1 MKGEPES
8 VEEGLELLSVGVG
21 IFNSLLHLQFCN
33 SAFRDLRKYP
43 DDLCVVGTSLHAL
56 LLFNAQRGDF
66 GPGDAEAQ
74 VRERLDEI
82 ITSGERQ
89 LEHEMSNGQVLQI
102 QYKRMSSGGFVIT
115 YQDCTS
121 ERTAERA
128 LRASEERYSLVS
140 EAAEDAIYDWNIDED
155 KFVAS
160 DRLKSLL
167 GREIRNH
174 GKRDWKWED
183 IIHPD
188 DVRMYR
194 EALQQHCSGGSQR
207 WECEYRLQD
216 AQGNWLWVSDRG
228 TSIRNENGK
237 PTRLVAAIRDITD
250 RVRKDADLA
259 ASEER
264 FALITQASSDGFF
277 DWNVVDDE
285 LFVSDNLTRVVDLDE
300 GICSSKNWLECIHP
314 DDQTKYVDAIRAHLR
329 QQTDLIELD
338 YRIRARGGG
347 YRWMSDRSFGER
359 NQQGRVERLVGAVRD
374 ITDIRETQI
383 ELEFARS
390 RLLASIK
397 TISDGILLV
406 DPEGRVEMFNDRYV
420 EIFTD
425 AAGGADLSDVIV
437 QGRLFFD
444 MIRDGYNLGMFKP
457 HPHGVEAWV
466 KARTEA
472 WQAPLARWELELEN
486 GTWILLN
493 ERQMPD
499 GGRVSVYTD
508 ITELKQRET
517 DAEAAKQRFEEAIEA
532 ISSGFALWDREDR
545 LVTCNARYREYFA
558 VLGDVV
564 SPGALFTDI
573 VSSGVQRG
581 LFPLAENDVPTYLA
595 SIAKKRK
602 KACGEIREQFTGDHW
617 FQVTDHRT
625 RDGGIVSIY
634 TDITELKSK
643 QLEIEKQ
650 STILTMTLENMGQ
663 GITMVDRDLN
673 TTALNQKFLEL
684 MEFPA
689 NEFGQGFTMEQAFRF
704 NAERGEY
711 GPGDI
716 EQQVTERI
724 ELSRQFQPHQFER
737 VRPDGTVIEVVG
749 NPIEGG
755 GFVSTYTDITER
767 KQASER
773 LQATLDEFNAVLDN
787 IDYGILFMG
796 PDLRAR
802 IANRAFGKIWNIS
815 PEFIEEH
822 PSLRE
827 LITYVQQSDYYD
839 VEPDDWDE
847 WLERRIT
854 AIRAGNIPPTEV
866 GRKDGTVVSYQCFA
880 LADGG
885 RMLTYFDITELKNR
899 EAELSSSKE
908 AAEIALDH
916 LHTAQETL
924 VHAEKMASLGQL
936 TAGIAHEI
944 KNPLNFVNNF
954 AKLSAEMMDE
964 LTELLEQ
971 SIASL
976 EEDDRED
983 AEDLIATVTANLKK
997 IDQHGRRADSIVKN
1011 MLLHSRVGSG
1021 EKQTVDLNALT
1032 QEGLNLAYHGAR
1044 AADKSFNIDL
1054 QIELSEDVGQVECL
1068 PQDLQRVILNLCS
1081 NGMYE
1086 AVKHS
1091 KSGGDPAALK
1101 VSTVQTGGQ
1110 YLIKIA
1116 DNGGGIPQNVQDKIF
1131 NPFFTTKPTGEGT
1144 GLGLSMSF
1152 DIIKQHGGDLSFQ
1165 TDPDNG
1171 TTFCMS
1177 LPASGTQPS
1186 HLGDK

>member
-1 MKGEPES
+1 M
-8 VEEGLELLSVGVG
+8 
-21 IFNSLLHLQFCN
+21 
-33 SAFRDLRKYP
+33 
-43 DDLCVVGTSLHAL
+43 
-56 LLFNAQRGDF
+56 
-66 GPGDAEAQ
+66 
-74 VRERLDEI
+74 
-82 ITSGERQ
+82 
-89 LEHEMSNGQVLQI
+89 
-102 QYKRMSSGGFVIT
+102 
-115 YQDCTS
+115 
-121 ERTAERA
+121 
-128 LRASEERYSLVS
+128 
-140 EAAEDAIYDWNIDED
+140 
-155 KFVAS
+155 
-160 DRLKSLL
+160 
-167 GREIRNH
+167 
-174 GKRDWKWED
+174 
-183 IIHPD
+183 
-188 DVRMYR
+188 
-194 EALQQHCSGGSQR
+194 
-207 WECEYRLQD
+207 
-216 AQGNWLWVSDRG
+216 
-228 TSIRNENGK
+228 
-237 PTRLVAAIRDITD
+237 
-250 RVRKDADLA
+250 
-259 ASEER
+259 
-264 FALITQASSDGFF
+264 
-277 DWNVVDDE
+277 
-285 LFVSDNLTRVVDLDE
+285 
-300 GICSSKNWLECIHP
+300 
-314 DDQTKYVDAIRAHLR
+314 
-329 QQTDLIELD
+329 
-338 YRIRARGGG
+338 
-347 YRWMSDRSFGER
+347 
-359 NQQGRVERLVGAVRD
+359 
-374 ITDIRETQI
+374 
-383 ELEFARS
+383 
-390 RLLASIK
+390 
-397 TISDGILLV
+397 
-406 DPEGRVEMFNDRYV
+406 
-420 EIFTD
+420 
-425 AAGGADLSDVIV
+425 
-437 QGRLFFD
+437 
-444 MIRDGYNLGMFKP
+444 
-457 HPHGVEAWV
+457 
-466 KARTEA
+466 
-472 WQAPLARWELELEN
+472 
-486 GTWILLN
+486 
-493 ERQMPD
+493 
-499 GGRVSVYTD
+499 
-508 ITELKQRET
+508 
-517 DAEAAKQRFEEAIEA
+517 
-532 ISSGFALWDREDR
+532 
-545 LVTCNARYREYFA
+545 
-558 VLGDVV
+558 
-564 SPGALFTDI
+564 
-573 VSSGVQRG
+573 
-581 LFPLAENDVPTYLA
+581 
-595 SIAKKRK
+595 
-602 KACGEIREQFTGDHW
+602 
-617 FQVTDHRT
+617 
-625 RDGGIVSIY
+625 
-634 TDITELKSK
+634 
-643 QLEIEKQ
+643 
-650 STILTMTLENMGQ
+650 
-663 GITMVDRDLN
+663 
-673 TTALNQKFLEL
+673 
-684 MEFPA
+684 
-689 NEFGQGFTMEQAFRF
+689 
-704 NAERGEY
+704 
-711 GPGDI
+711 
-716 EQQVTERI
+716 
-724 ELSRQFQPHQFER
+724 
-737 VRPDGTVIEVVG
+737 IEVVG

-983 AEDLIATVTANLKK
+983 AEDLIATVTANLKM

-1044 AADKSFNIDL
+1044 APDKSFNINL